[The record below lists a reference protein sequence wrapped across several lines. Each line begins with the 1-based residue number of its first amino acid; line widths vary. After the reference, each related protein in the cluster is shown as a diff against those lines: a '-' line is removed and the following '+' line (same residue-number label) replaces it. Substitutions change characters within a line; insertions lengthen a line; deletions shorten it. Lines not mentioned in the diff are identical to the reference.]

1 MQVMCQD
8 IRQKHAAQPKPTR
21 TEAGA
26 TSSCGGDGVGRDVDG
41 AVGEGVDLPHGSLSP
56 ILDATTITT
65 TPPPS
70 QCEWLSTSFVFD
82 SSTRNLSNVFALS
95 VSHQSRLMVMCHIGP

>member
-1 MQVMCQD
+1 MQVMCQG
-8 IRQKHAAQPKPTR
+8 IRQKYATQPEPTR
-21 TEAGA
+21 IKAGT
-26 TSSCGGDGVGRDVDG
+26 TSSCGRDSVGRDGDG
-41 AVGEGVDLPHGSLSP
+41 AVWEGVDLPHGSLSP

-82 SSTRNLSNVFALS
+82 SSTRNLSTVFALS